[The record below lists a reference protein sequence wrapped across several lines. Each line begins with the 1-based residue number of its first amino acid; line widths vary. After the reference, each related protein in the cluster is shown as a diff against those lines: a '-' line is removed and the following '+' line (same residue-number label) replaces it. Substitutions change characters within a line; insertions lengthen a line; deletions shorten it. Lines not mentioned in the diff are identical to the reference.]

1 MSHQLK
7 EKSSC
12 KMMMV
17 PMPLEQLKEDKKLT
31 LTSMEKMETILIL
44 MKFLL
49 SQVMMEQIKK
59 QSLG

>member
-1 MSHQLK
+1 MSHKLK